1 MKKFVLASVA
11 ALAFATPSFA
21 ADFTGPRVG
30 ANVGLADENFVG
42 DASFTYGAEVGY
54 DHAIADNAI
63 VGVTAEIQ
71 DTDDTGRELALTVR
85 AGGVVG
91 NSALVYV
98 LGGYTNLNAVGFNFE
113 GFKIGAG
120 VEVAVTEQAFVKF
133 EHRYANYDSG
143 VKYHQNLVGV
153 GFRF

>member
-1 MKKFVLASVA
+1 MKKIVLASVA

-30 ANVGLADENFVG
+30 GNVGLADEKLVG
-42 DASFTYGAEVGY
+42 DGAFTYGAEVGY
-54 DHAIADNAI
+54 DHALAENAI
-63 VGVTAEIQ
+63 VGITAEIQ
-71 DTDDTGRELALTVR
+71 DTDDTGRELALTARV
-85 AGGVVG
+85 GGLV
-91 NSALVYV
+91 NNTALVYI
-98 LGGYTNLNAVGFNFE
+98 LGGYTNLNAAGFNFE